1 MKDLQWFIATDAA
14 SLWEGEVLDVEV
26 GGQPVMIVHLLGGDL
41 RAYQGMCPHQEIP
54 MAAGVFDPETSQ
66 LTCAGHAWV
75 FDLRTGRGVNP
86 AGFQLF
92 AYPIREIHGTI
103 QVGVSPGMHRHYNRG
118 HVPTT
123 GELPDDWLPVDPPD
137 QRA

>member
-54 MAAGVFDPETSQ
+54 MAAGVFDPETTS
-66 LTCAGHAWV
+66 
-75 FDLRTGRGVNP
+75 
-86 AGFQLF
+86 
-92 AYPIREIHGTI
+92 
-103 QVGVSPGMHRHYNRG
+103 
-118 HVPTT
+118 
-123 GELPDDWLPVDPPD
+123 
-137 QRA
+137 